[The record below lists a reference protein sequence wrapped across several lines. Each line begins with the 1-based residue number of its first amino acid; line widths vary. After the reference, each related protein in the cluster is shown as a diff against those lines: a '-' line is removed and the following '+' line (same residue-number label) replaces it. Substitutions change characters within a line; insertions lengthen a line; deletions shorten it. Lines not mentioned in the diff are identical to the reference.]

1 MVMLSET
8 QTESGR
14 MILNMGPQH
23 PSTHGVLRLL
33 LELEGEEVVN
43 CVPDIGFLHTG
54 IEKTMESRNY
64 HQAIVLTDRTDYLSP
79 LTNNLSYILACEK
92 LFGIEQDIPVRAHVI
107 RVIMCEL
114 SRIGSHLIWLGTQ
127 ALDLGASTVFLYCWR
142 EREQILSI
150 NEAVSGVRMMTSYF
164 RIGGLSADVN
174 RGDPKADNPAD
185 RLSFE
190 DRVAEFVRIMPG
202 RVDEYELLLSRNPI
216 FMDRTRG
223 VGTITKEDAVRYAFT
238 GPCLRASGIPLDMRV
253 AYPYCGYEQ
262 YDFDVPFSNEGDV
275 YARYMVRLREMRE
288 SVKIIRQGLEK
299 LRGLEGQPIRIDD
312 PRIAFPKRDKIHT
325 SMESLIHHFKL
336 VSEGPVPPA
345 GEAYA
350 VVESPR
356 GELGTYV
363 FSDGSNKPHRVRF
376 RGPGFYNLQGLP
388 RLTNG
393 RMVAD
398 VVACIGSIDIV
409 LGEIDR

>member
-8 QTESGR
+8 RTESGK

-33 LELEGEEVVN
+33 LELEGETVVS

-54 IEKTMESRNY
+54 IEKTMEARNY

-92 LFGIEQDIPVRAHVI
+92 LFEIEAEVPTRAQVV

-114 SRIGSHLIWLGTQ
+114 SRIGSHLIWLGTH
-127 ALDLGASTVFLYCWR
+127 ALDLGATTVFLYCWR

-150 NEAVSGVRMMTSYF
+150 NELVSGVRMMTSYF
-164 RIGGLSADVN
+164 RIGGLAADV
-174 RGDPKADNPAD
+174 P
-185 RLSFE
+185 
-190 DRVAEFVRIMPG
+190 AEFAERVEAFARAMPG

-223 VGTITKEDAVRYAFT
+223 IGTVSREEAIKYGMS
-238 GPCLRASGIPLDMRV
+238 GPCLRGSGIPFDIRV

-262 YDFDVPFSNEGDV
+262 YQFDVPFSNEGDV
-275 YARYMVRLREMRE
+275 YARYMVRVQEMRE
-288 SVKIIRQGLEK
+288 SVRIIRQGLEM
-299 LRGLEGQPIRIDD
+299 LRGLQGAPIRVDN

-350 VVESPR
+350 TVESPR

-376 RGPGFYNLQGLP
+376 RAPGFYNLQALP
-388 RLTNG
+388 QLTAGRL
-393 RMVAD
+393 VAD